1 MGQRNSHGASSVDR
15 RRFLRSAGAVGA
27 TFGAGALAGCTGG
40 GDGSDGAD
48 GGSDGGDGDG
58 GTGGQTD
65 SGDGSGGGT
74 IRIGLPPVGIANAMV
89 KRMEESG
96 NLQQY
101 MDDAGYDFDLQQGWD
116 NPTLY
121 VSGQLDMMMANP
133 MELARMGTNQGTE
146 SVSLAGVTKLI
157 GGITLPAGSEYSA
170 SETGSI
176 ESSVQAMAEDNVRF
190 GFDGWS
196 SGDIPFLSTL
206 FGDWGVNYTPTNSDF
221 EMIDTEAPT
230 IGNMLANGELAAAN
244 YAPYLPGYISNIIP
258 EINLE
263 NLFIELELMDE
274 LGYSEPLM
282 LAGLGARQESFEQ
295 DRDGYVA
302 FARALS
308 ESVSWMLNNVDA
320 VKGWDDLVELS
331 GRETQQQAE
340 FLFDWNL
347 GSDLSSIY
355 GEEYAQWELPSSTA
369 YESAYMSDE
378 LISVHQDFLDTSA
391 EGGFVTSDWAD
402 YVSFAQLDELN

>member
-1 MGQRNSHGASSVDR
+1 MGQNDAHGARGVDR
-15 RRFLRSAGAVGA
+15 RGFLQSAGALGV
-27 TFGAGALAGCTGG
+27 TVGAGALAGCTGG
-40 GDGSDGAD
+40 GDGG
-48 GGSDGGDGDG
+48 
-58 GTGGQTD
+58 D
-65 SGDGSGGGT
+65 SGDGSDGDGGSTGQPESDGGSSGGT

-89 KRMEESG
+89 KRMEETG

-121 VSGQLDMMMANP
+121 VSGQLDMMLANP

-146 SVSLAGVTKLI
+146 SMSFAGVTKLI
-157 GGITLPAGSEYSA
+157 GGITLPAESEYSA

-176 ESSVQAMAEDNVRF
+176 EASVQAMAEDNVRF

-206 FGDWGVNYTPTNSDF
+206 FDQWGVNYTPTNSDF
-221 EMIDTEAPT
+221 QMIDTEAPT
-230 IGNMLANGELAAAN
+230 IGNMLANGELDAAN

-282 LAGLGARQESFEQ
+282 LAGLGARRDSFEQ

-308 ESVSWMLNNVDA
+308 ESVTWLVNNVDA
-320 VKGWDDLVELS
+320 VKEWDDLVELS
-331 GRETQQQAE
+331 GRQTQQQAE
-340 FLFDWNL
+340 FLYDWNL

-355 GEEYAQWELPSSTA
+355 GEEYAQWELPSSTV
-369 YESAYMSDE
+369 YENAYMSDE
-378 LISVHQDFLDTSA
+378 LISVHQDFLDTAA
-391 EGGFVTSDWAD
+391 EGGFVTSDWTD